1 MNMKTTKSK
10 TEPWQLQAIACLQGK
25 YKPGRLP
32 ETFEKA
38 NETIKSALIE
48 MAKSGE
54 PLPTG
59 ALKVALDKYT
69 QVPNRKRPYCA
80 PKGTKR

>member
-1 MNMKTTKSK
+1 MKTTKNK
-10 TEPWQLQAIACLQGK
+10 TELWQLLAIGCLRGK
-25 YKPGRLP
+25 YKSKRLP
-32 ETFEKA
+32 QTFEEA
-38 NETIKSALIE
+38 NKTIKSALIG

-69 QVPNRKRPYCA
+69 QVPNRKRQVL
-80 PKGTKR
+80 